1 MKNDLK
7 THIKD
12 YLKNTFNIDAN
23 NQDAIVIEENE
34 IFLTLHNIQID
45 VSEIQQKLHEYI
57 KTYDENY
64 KLYISFTKS
73 KVNNP
78 IVANRVKVPYIK
90 NIILISSGKGGVGKS
105 TATINLAYAMAHLG
119 KRVGILDGDI
129 YGPSIKFM
137 MGDAN
142 PILDDTHIKTFIK
155 DGIIFNSVSSFIQ
168 NEDDA
173 IILKAPII
181 LKIFNQLLME
191 SKWGNLDYLFIDLS
205 PGTGDLHINLAL
217 KYQISGSIVICTPQ
231 KLALLDA
238 TKAINMWQKTN
249 VEILGLIENMSAF
262 VCGNCSHITHI
273 FDNNKLI
280 EVSKKHN
287 IPLLGNIPLDVSIRH
302 YSDNQTNVIKE
313 DPKSIIS
320 QEFLNIANN
329 LIAILNKV

>member
-7 THIKD
+7 THIKN
-12 YLKNTFNIDAN
+12 YLSTTFNIDTS
-23 NQDAIVIEENE
+23 NQDTIVIEENE
-34 IFLTLHNIQID
+34 VFLTLHNINID
-45 VSEIQQKLHEYI
+45 TNELQQKLQQYV
-57 KTYDENY
+57 KTYDESY
-64 KLYISFTKS
+64 KLYLSFTKS
-73 KVNNP
+73 KINNP
-78 IVANRVKVPYIK
+78 LTQNRVKIPYVK
-90 NIILISSGKGGVGKS
+90 HIILISSGKGGVGKS

-137 MGDAN
+137 MGNAN
-142 PILDDTHIKTFIK
+142 PILDDMHIKTFIK
-155 DGIIFNSVSSFIQ
+155 DGIVFNSVSSFIQ

-191 SKWGNLDYLFIDLS
+191 SKWGNLDYLFIDLP

-217 KYQISGSIVICTPQ
+217 KYQIAGSIVICTPQ

-238 TKAINMWQKTN
+238 TKAINMWNKTN
-249 VEILGLIENMSAF
+249 VEILGLIENMSSF
-262 VCGNCSHITHI
+262 VCGNCNHITHI
-273 FDNNKLI
+273 FDNNQLI
-280 EVSKKHN
+280 NVSKKHN
-287 IPLLGNIPLDVSIRH
+287 IPLLGNIPLDVNIRH

-313 DPKSIIS
+313 DSKSKLS

-329 LIAILNKV
+329 LITILSKV